1 MSDRLINQTAEAAL
15 LGALLLDNKLI
26 LEVAD
31 RVKHSDFGDA
41 LHGRIFNAMMK
52 FQAKG
57 MRADAMTLRPLF
69 LHDQDALEGQ
79 YLDELVDSPAV
90 VAGAP
95 AIADQVA
102 DLAGRRHARQVMI
115 DSLKAL
121 EDDLDRP
128 VDEICAQV
136 EAAGYEAAS
145 HTIDDGSSD
154 GGDMIGFVEA
164 RDDRINSDPGA
175 AGMSNALI
183 DEIDQGLG
191 YLETKTYNIIAGR
204 PGMGKSALAGSAAL
218 GYALS
223 GHAGLCINLEMSKE
237 QSGIRLAADAGFAL
251 GVKLTASQL
260 RKGGLSRQ
268 DRADLT
274 IIREKVKLLPLK
286 FRSLQPDTDIRR
298 IWSIVAREKALF
310 AARGHKLAFVVLDY
324 LGLCSATDA
333 EGRVIDDTRKKMNT
347 VSKMVKRMASE
358 LDVCVIALAQ
368 LSRGVEARQDK
379 RPMMSDLKE
388 SGDLEQDADSITMV
402 YREEYYLQQSEPKAG
417 DKDRESWEAEYQ
429 ASRDKVD
436 LLFVKN
442 RHGRSTAK
450 QAKFLGDF
458 VAVRSRDVDQFSDTP
473 HFAF

>member
-1 MSDRLINQTAEAAL
+1 MSDRLVNQTAEAAL
-15 LGALLLDNKLI
+15 LGALMLDNKLI

-31 RVKHSDFGDA
+31 RVKPTDFGDA
-41 LHGRIFNAMMK
+41 LHGRIFNAMMR

-79 YLDELVDSPAV
+79 YLDQLIESPAV

-102 DLAGRRHARQVMI
+102 DLAGRRHARQAMI
-115 DSLKAL
+115 DALKAL

-128 VDEICAQV
+128 VDEICSQV
-136 EAAGYEAAS
+136 ETAGYEAAS

-154 GGDMIGFVEA
+154 GGDMIGMVEA
-164 RDDRINSDPGA
+164 RDDRICSDPGA
-175 AGMSNALI
+175 AGMSNGLI
-183 DEIDQGLG
+183 DELDDGLG
-191 YLETKTYNIIAGR
+191 YLEAGTYNIIAGR

-218 GYALS
+218 GYALN
-223 GHAGLCINLEMSKE
+223 GNAGLCINLEMSKE

-251 GVKLTASQL
+251 GVKLTATQL
-260 RKGGLSRQ
+260 RKGGLSKQ
-268 DRADLT
+268 DRVELA

-286 FRSLQPDTDIRR
+286 FRSLKPDTDIRR
-298 IWSIVAREKALF
+298 VWSMVAREKALF
-310 AARGHKLAFVVLDY
+310 AARGHKLAFVVIDY
-324 LGLCSATDA
+324 LGLCSATDS
-333 EGRVIDDTRKKMNT
+333 EGRLIDDTRKKMNA
-347 VSKMVKRMASE
+347 VSKMVKRMAAE
-358 LDVCVIALAQ
+358 LDVCIIALAQ
-368 LSRGVEARQDK
+368 LSRGVESRQDK

-402 YREEYYLQQSEPKAG
+402 YREEYYLKQSEPKAG
-417 DKDRESWEAEYQ
+417 DREREEWEAQYQ

-442 RHGRSTAK
+442 RHGRSTSK
-450 QAKFLGDF
+450 PAKFLGDF
-458 VAVRSRDVDQFSDTP
+458 VCVRSLHVDQFADDP